1 MEITIGM
8 FAKSK
13 AGHDKNQVYVI
24 INCDDEYVYLSDG
37 RLKTIDHPKKKK
49 IKHIQ
54 LIGYSNPEIG
64 KKLLDNNLL
73 RNEDI
78 KKAIKDYLAEKN

>member
-1 MEITIGM
+1 MEITKGM
-8 FAKSK
+8 FARSKS
-13 AGHDKNQVYVI
+13 GHDKNQVYVI
-24 INCDDEYVYLSDG
+24 INCDDEYVYLSEG

-54 LIGYSNPEIG
+54 LIGYSNSEIG
-64 KKLLDNNLL
+64 KKLINDNLL

-78 KKAIKDYLAEKN
+78 KKAIKDYLAEKK